1 MNKQNFLSGIQHLI
15 EEGKR
20 IETNFKN
27 NVGDTLDPKDKV
39 DYSLWIK
46 ECEKYLSSSID
57 DPKGIMVK
65 EFSKN
70 IGDHDLIFS
79 ESLEKYYTLKE
90 VANKLYLLK
99 CYDRM
104 IGVCDEISNQDKRD
118 QISRSEFGVE
128 ATKILLLEKL
138 YDLYDDRYYPGL
150 LLLSLI
156 GVQKKSKGEHRDLIA
171 YLLKQGLVSRI
182 EDNLYRIKITLKG
195 RVDVEKKRK
204 SKLKIDI
211 KGVAKSQKEVDGRID
226 EVIEKLIVLG
236 YGQEIIFDEINELK
250 ELYGK
255 LNKKNWVEVIKGKL
269 IGLAVSKL
277 LDENAIKFVY
287 EKLTQNTLRLQ

>member
-128 ATKILLLEKL
+128 ETKILLLEKL